1 MNALM
6 ECGDVYT
13 TAPSKKDYFC
23 VLCQHEYYGFRC
35 CPACKQHIYSTEVK
49 DIDTLTVPVTFAK

>member
-1 MNALM
+1 M
-6 ECGDVYT
+6 ECDDVYT
-13 TAPSKKDYFC
+13 TAPSKKNYFC